1 MALGRNFHCHK
12 YFTFQI
18 GVRRN
23 KLNTLVDFPV
33 KSMDM
38 SNHLLQRNSGNI
50 DQGRQ
55 IYDLYG
61 VCNHYGNM
69 LGGHYTGMFENF
81 EGDTQKTVKS

>member
-1 MALGRNFHCHK
+1 MVRWND
-12 YFTFQI
+12 
-18 GVRRN
+18 GVSFV
-23 KLNTLVDFPV
+23 LD
-33 KSMDM
+33 
-38 SNHLLQRNSGNI
+38 QQGNI